1 LRDAAFPEEEKRSGG
16 EGERRRRG
24 AEEKGSGGEGERR
37 RRGAEEKGSGGE
49 GERRRRGA
57 EGFRF
62 LPLPACGHPPH
73 CVERDELEL
82 SGMTAL

>member
-37 RRGAEEKGSGGE
+37 RRGAEEKGSGG
-49 GERRRRGA
+49 
-57 EGFRF
+57 F
-62 LPLPACGHPPH
+62 
-73 CVERDELEL
+73 
-82 SGMTAL
+82 